1 MAEAHPK
8 GVLLERSQKLGMS
21 RPEFRT
27 ERTGPEHEPSFL
39 SDVIVDGEVLGT
51 GQGSS
56 KRTAEKNAAD
66 EALAALDARE
76 TAAAAPTTG
85 RGKRS
90 RTAKATATG
99 RAAPGESRATTQT
112 QAQPRGKR
120 GAEPRPVTPALA
132 AADEEASEAEDGA
145 PFTGPWP
152 MFDDLLASVL
162 AVAERRVSVE
172 LRGEAARVA
181 IRDFSLT
188 LYKELLSDLGE
199 VVEEDEEAGDEE
211 ED

>member
-8 GVLLERSQKLGMS
+8 GVLLERAQKLGMS

-51 GQGSS
+51 GQGNS

-76 TAAAAPTTG
+76 AQAAAP
-85 RGKRS
+85 
-90 RTAKATATG
+90 AT
-99 RAAPGESRATTQT
+99 R
-112 QAQPRGKR
+112 RGKR
-120 GAEPRPVTPALA
+120 GRAARSPAPTPAP
-132 AADEEASEAEDGA
+132 ADKARAQTRAPTMEAPEPPRASQAVTEPDEGLDALDEGQ
-145 PFTGPWP
+145 FTGPWP

-172 LRGEAARVA
+172 LRGDAARVA

-188 LYKELLSDLGE
+188 LYKELLADLGE
-199 VVEEDEEAGDEE
+199 VVEEEE
-211 ED
+211 EEQED